1 MNARTSIN
9 LALIMAC
16 AFLVGSLMVVKP
28 GHSEVPD
35 GDDSVQIA
43 IYFIKYSPTYEYDG
57 MDGTLR
63 VVEHR
68 ILESYPVQNVIIMTF
83 DSSHAGFGDR
93 TGQVLAQLITRHRV
107 SVTVVEGK
115 VVHAVI
121 DEVWDELNQREV
133 GSSDEEPTDTI
144 ISTESA
150 VTTAVG
156 FLLRTHD
163 GLSEVAVVSNY
174 DMEDLTPEGH
184 MGSSTQRFT
193 GAGWNI
199 TVSWQVVRYPVY
211 NVEAEYEGAVSF
223 LWEGTVDHTGEVEEI
238 RFEVSQ

>member
-43 IYFIKYSPTYEYDG
+43 VYFVKNSPTYQYDG
-57 MDGTLR
+57 MDGTLK

-68 ILESYPVQNVIIMTF
+68 ILESYPVQNVIIITF
-83 DSSHAGFGDR
+83 DSSHAGYGDR
-93 TGQVLAQLITRHRV
+93 TGQILAQVVTRHRV
-107 SVTVVEGK
+107 SVTVVEGN

-121 DEVWDELNQREV
+121 DEYWDELNQREV
-133 GSSDEEPTDTI
+133 GSGDEEPTDTI
-144 ISTESA
+144 ISPETA
-150 VTTAVG
+150 VSTAVG

-163 GLSEVAVVSNY
+163 GLDEVAVVSSY
-174 DMEDLTPEGH
+174 DVEDLTPEMH
-184 MGSSTQRFT
+184 VGSSTWRFT

-199 TVSWQVVRYPVY
+199 TVSWQVVRFPVY
-211 NVEAEYEGAVSF
+211 NVEAEYEGTVNF
-223 LWEGTVDHTGEVEEI
+223 LWEGTVDHTGAVEEI

>member
-9 LALIMAC
+9 LALIVAC
-16 AFLVGSLMVVKP
+16 VFLVGSLMVVKP
-28 GHSEVPD
+28 GNSEVHD
-35 GDDSVQIA
+35 GDESVQIA
-43 IYFIKYSPTYEYDG
+43 IYFIKNSQTYQYDG
-57 MDGTLR
+57 IDGTLK

-93 TGQVLAQLITRHRV
+93 TGQVLAQVITRHRV
-107 SVTVVEGK
+107 SVTVVEGN

-121 DEVWDELNQREV
+121 DEIWDELNQHEV

-144 ISTESA
+144 ISPETA
-150 VTTAVG
+150 VSTAVG
-156 FLLRTHD
+156 FLLRSHD
-163 GLSEVAVVSNY
+163 DLDEVAVVSSY
-174 DMEDLTPEGH
+174 DVEDLTPEGF

-199 TVSWQVVRYPVY
+199 TVSWRVVRYPVY

-223 LWEGTVDHTGEVEEI
+223 LWEGSVDHTGAVEEI